1 MAIGG
6 FHEPS
11 SPRQKGLRAIF
22 SSQASAASS
31 INESLEKQNAKELF
45 TTSQLDRFKQLGV
58 LTEFDR
64 EATFHQ
70 NKTE

>member
-1 MAIGG
+1 MS
-6 FHEPS
+6 HHPHVKRVESREPS
-11 SPRQKGLRAIF
+11 F

-31 INESLEKQNAKELF
+31 INESLEKLNAKELF